1 MSEDIQ
7 PGDPFPKAERIDL
20 VVCTWNRADQLS
32 RMLDSVFRLI
42 VPYDRMLR
50 LIVVNNNSTDRT
62 SELLAAISDHK
73 FFDRHQL
80 LVLDE
85 TQQGHTN
92 ARNKAIDHLDS
103 DLVMWTDDDVVVD
116 ANWVANTVAA
126 ADANPSVGF
135 FGGKILARLEPKKLT
150 WIAENWDL
158 LKGCFAERDLGDQ
171 RLMLD
176 ENRLPY
182 GANFAVRSSIQKR
195 FQFDSSLGRCADE
208 VLGEDEIDLFRR
220 LLDDGWEGSWN
231 PDSVVDHVIDA
242 KRVNEEYI
250 RRYFIGQGRAL
261 VKKGEPWHTDK
272 KRLWSASLL
281 HYLNF
286 RFKRHFAASP
296 AWLAQLIRSGLAEGQ
311 YAQLKE
317 VESGD

>member
-1 MSEDIQ
+1 MSEEIQ

-20 VVCTWNRADQLS
+20 VVCTWNRSDQLK

-50 LIVVNNNSTDRT
+50 LIVVNNNSTDGT
-62 SELLAAISDHK
+62 SKLLASIADHK

-80 LVLDE
+80 LILDE
-85 TQQGHTN
+85 AKQGHTN

-103 DLVMWTDDDVVVD
+103 DLVMWTDDDVSVN
-116 ANWVANTVAA
+116 ANWVANTLAD
-126 ADANPSVGF
+126 ADANSSVGF
-135 FGGKILARLEPKKLT
+135 FGGKILAKLEPKKPT

-158 LKGCFAERDLGDQ
+158 LKGCFAERDLGNE
-171 RLMLD
+171 RMELD
-176 ENRLPY
+176 KGLLPY
-182 GANFAVRSSIQKR
+182 GANFAVRSSIQQ
-195 FQFDSSLGRCADE
+195 QFYFDTELGRCADE

-220 LLDDGWEGSWN
+220 LLAGGWEGRWN

-242 KRVNEEYI
+242 RRVNEEYI
-250 RRYFIGQGRAL
+250 RRYFVGQGRAL

-272 KRLWSASLL
+272 KRLWWASLV

-286 RFKRHFAASP
+286 RFKRQFAASP

-317 VESGD
+317 DDSGE